1 MVSNTYCV
9 VFLFCF
15 SSSRIPYVASF
26 SDCPFLIA
34 PSIFSNVYIRY
45 ISVFVLY
52 IFVFF
57 IIYVKYIFHIILFI
71 GTYSYHKKCFQCT
84 IQRSRHKIVDYNTS
98 GQVYQWGLTIGI
110 NTQIKYFNKHK
121 TLQGNI

>member
-1 MVSNTYCV
+1 MSNTYCV

-34 PSIFSNVYIRY
+34 PSIFSKVYIRY

-71 GTYSYHKKCFQCT
+71 GTYSYHKKCFQFT
-84 IQRSRHKIVDYNTS
+84 IQRSRHKLVDY
-98 GQVYQWGLTIGI
+98 I
-110 NTQIKYFNKHK
+110 
-121 TLQGNI
+121 TLQAKSISGE